1 MVDFLKWMI
10 KMFLGLWVN
19 FKYFY
24 VFCYIEGEEE
34 YLVYIMEEGNE
45 MFRYNFKEVEYVV
58 RNYKFIFEKLGVNVK
73 K

>member
-10 KMFLGLWVN
+10 KMFLGLWIN

-45 MFRYNFKEVEYVV
+45 MFRYNFKEVE
-58 RNYKFIFEKLGVNVK
+58 
-73 K
+73 

>member
-10 KMFLGLWVN
+10 NMFLSLWIN
-19 FKYFY
+19 FKYLY

-45 MFRYNFKEVEYVV
+45 MFRYNFKEIEYVV
-58 RNYKFIFEKLGVNVK
+58 RN
-73 K
+73 